1 MVEHYKKWQSLCR
14 RRNEMDNFDKD
25 QIKKAI
31 DKFQKEHPQ
40 MVWHDVTQIKDEK
53 YIDTIS
59 SQIEIIAR
67 KLQEDTDMY
76 IVCEMAKM
84 YLEGARPVYPV
95 KPTGEWIETKH
106 RLNLLIG
113 VLYSNQLISESDLKY
128 IEDSIKKL
136 MKCDEKME
144 RSEEE

>member
-1 MVEHYKKWQSLCR
+1 
-14 RRNEMDNFDKD
+14 MDNFDKD
-25 QIKKAI
+25 QINKAI
-31 DKFQKEHPQ
+31 NKFQEEHPQ
-40 MVWHDVTQIKDEK
+40 MVWHDVTRIKDVE

-76 IVCEMAKM
+76 IVCEMAKK

-95 KPTGEWIETKH
+95 KQEGEWIFDSEYTEFGNPYGIYRCNKCGGH
-106 RLNLLIG
+106 S
-113 VLYSNQLISESDLKY
+113 SNKY
-128 IEDSIKKL
+128 PFCFWCGAE
-136 MKCDEKME
+136 MK